1 MKCIALLAHASVL
14 ASRENGFPERVSP
27 RLCGSGVVSI
37 DQVDARVLRVRRA
50 FRRSRHAIA
59 AARDDLESH
68 QLWLDRHRAAWAEH
82 VKHYERRLGSKRGIW
97 AVKRLALRLFL
108 VFPLVCVAL
117 FRLVARFVPHL
128 RGSRL
133 GSSLP
138 LPALASL
145 IQKRVWS
152 LLSSWPSAT
161 RRNNT
166 PSHRIPGLD
175 GQLCIG
181 QPMSSNVT
189 PKLEPGLLQ
198 ARLVVASVG
207 AVIVGFLAAATTP
220 DRHGERAE
228 VPLRVGADRPA
239 PLPSGIANALRDEG
253 SAPNSVPGFAV
264 QAQTPAEE
272 LVSLP
277 GATIGDMMSIT
288 RPLVRADEQPDATIE
303 LLEVTPPLRK
313 PTIKIKRKRKPPNQK
328 GQLTLWDQLP
338 WLR

>member
-1 MKCIALLAHASVL
+1 
-14 ASRENGFPERVSP
+14 
-27 RLCGSGVVSI
+27 VSI
-37 DQVDARVLRVRRA
+37 DQLDARVLRVRRA

-59 AARDDLESH
+59 AARDDLENH

-82 VKHYERRLGSKRGIW
+82 VKHYERRLGSKRRIW

-108 VFPLVCVAL
+108 VFPLICVVL

-128 RGSRL
+128 RGLRRGSFLHLHAL
-133 GSSLP
+133 G
-138 LPALASL
+138 SL

-152 LLSSWPSAT
+152 LLSSWPGAT
-161 RRNNT
+161 SRNNT
-166 PSHRIPGLD
+166 PSHRDRIPGLD

-181 QPMSSNVT
+181 QPVSSNVT

-207 AVIVGFLAAATTP
+207 AVIIGFLAAATTP

-228 VPLRVGADRPA
+228 VPLSTRVRADRPA

-253 SAPNSVPGFAV
+253 SAPYSVPGLAV
-264 QAQTPAEE
+264 QAQTPAGE

-277 GATIGDMMSIT
+277 GVTIGDMMSIT
-288 RPLVRADEQPDATIE
+288 RPLVGAEEQPDATIE

>member
-1 MKCIALLAHASVL
+1 
-14 ASRENGFPERVSP
+14 
-27 RLCGSGVVSI
+27 VSI
-37 DQVDARVLRVRRA
+37 DQLDARVLRVRRA

-59 AARDDLESH
+59 AARDDLEKH
-68 QLWLDRHRAAWAEH
+68 QLWLDRHRADWAEH
-82 VKHYERRLGSKRGIW
+82 VMHYERRLGSKRGIW

-128 RGSRL
+128 RGLRL
-133 GSSLP
+133 G
-138 LPALASL
+138 
-145 IQKRVWS
+145 RVWS

-161 RRNNT
+161 RRNNM
-166 PSHRIPGLD
+166 PSHRDRIPGLD

-228 VPLRVGADRPA
+228 VPLSTQVRADRPA
-239 PLPSGIANALRDEG
+239 PLPSGVASAPRDER
-253 SAPNSVPGFAV
+253 SAANSVPGFVV
-264 QAQTPAEE
+264 QAQKPAEE

-288 RPLVRADEQPDATIE
+288 RPLVIAKEQPDATIE

-313 PTIKIKRKRKPPNQK
+313 PTIEIKRKRQLPNQK
-328 GQLTLWDQLP
+328 GQLTLGDQLP

>member
-1 MKCIALLAHASVL
+1 
-14 ASRENGFPERVSP
+14 
-27 RLCGSGVVSI
+27 VSI
-37 DQVDARVLRVRRA
+37 DQLDARVLRVRRA

-59 AARDDLESH
+59 AARDDLAKH
-68 QLWLDRHRAAWAEH
+68 HLWLDGHRAAWAEH

-108 VFPLVCVAL
+108 MFPLVCVAL
-117 FRLVARFVPHL
+117 FRLVARFGPHL
-128 RGSRL
+128 RGL
-133 GSSLP
+133 GLG
-138 LPALASL
+138 
-145 IQKRVWS
+145 RVWS
-152 LLSSWPSAT
+152 FLSSWPSAT
-161 RRNNT
+161 RRNNM
-166 PSHRIPGLD
+166 PSHRDRMPGLD

-207 AVIVGFLAAATTP
+207 AVIIGFLAAATTP

-228 VPLRVGADRPA
+228 VPLSTRARADRPA
-239 PLPSGIANALRDEG
+239 PLPSRVASAPRDEG
-253 SAPNSVPGFAV
+253 SAANSVPGFVV

-288 RPLVRADEQPDATIE
+288 RPLVSAEEQPDATIE

-313 PTIKIKRKRKPPNQK
+313 PTIKIKRKRQLPHQK
-328 GQLTLWDQLP
+328 GQLTLGDQLP

>member
-1 MKCIALLAHASVL
+1 
-14 ASRENGFPERVSP
+14 
-27 RLCGSGVVSI
+27 VSI
-37 DQVDARVLRVRRA
+37 DQLDARVLRVRRA
-50 FRRSRHAIA
+50 FRQSRHAIS
-59 AARDDLESH
+59 AARDDLQSH

-128 RGSRL
+128 RGLRL
-133 GSSLP
+133 GRFLH
-138 LPALASL
+138 LHALASL

-152 LLSSWPSAT
+152 LLSSWPGAT
-161 RRNNT
+161 RRNT
-166 PSHRIPGLD
+166 PSHRDRIPGLD

-228 VPLRVGADRPA
+228 LPLSTQVRADRPA
-239 PLPSGIANALRDEG
+239 PLPSGVANALRDEG

-277 GATIGDMMSIT
+277 GATIGDLISIT
-288 RPLVRADEQPDATIE
+288 RPLAGAEEQPDATIE

>member
-1 MKCIALLAHASVL
+1 
-14 ASRENGFPERVSP
+14 
-27 RLCGSGVVSI
+27 VSI
-37 DQVDARVLRVRRA
+37 DQLDARVHRARRA
-50 FRRSRHAIA
+50 FRQSRHAIA
-59 AARDDLESH
+59 AARDDLENH
-68 QLWLDRHRAAWAEH
+68 QLWLGRHSAAWAEH

-108 VFPLVCVAL
+108 VFPLVCIAL

-128 RGSRL
+128 RGLRL

-138 LPALASL
+138 LHALASR
-145 IQKRVWS
+145 IQKRVW
-152 LLSSWPSAT
+152 LLFSSWPGAT
-161 RRNNT
+161 RRNNM
-166 PSHRIPGLD
+166 PSHRNRIPGLD

-181 QPMSSNVT
+181 HPMSSNVT

-198 ARLVVASVG
+198 ARLVVASVV
-207 AVIVGFLAAATTP
+207 AVIVGFLAAATAP

-228 VPLRVGADRPA
+228 VPLSTQVRVDRPA
-239 PLPSGIANALRDEG
+239 PLPSGVASAPRDEG
-253 SAPNSVPGFAV
+253 SAANSVPGFVV

-288 RPLVRADEQPDATIE
+288 RPLVSAAEQPDATIE